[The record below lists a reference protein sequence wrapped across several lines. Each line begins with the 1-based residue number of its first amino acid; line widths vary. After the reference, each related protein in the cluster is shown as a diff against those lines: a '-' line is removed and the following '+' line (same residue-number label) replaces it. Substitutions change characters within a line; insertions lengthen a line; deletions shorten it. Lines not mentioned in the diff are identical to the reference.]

1 MSNSRRSY
9 TVRSSTIFVAEGD
22 RTEVFRSMED
32 VPLDTRERLLKSTSG
47 AGAATI
53 FIANKGGRRELARRL
68 KGLPSRIR
76 TRMEPPTEAKAEA
89 VQAASPVTPAPA
101 PAPMETPK
109 FATGFNQFR
118 PAARQILLVAASAG
132 LLVWLLAGLK

>member
-1 MSNSRRSY
+1 MDE
-9 TVRSSTIFVAEGD
+9 VPVA
-22 RTEVFRSMED
+22 
-32 VPLDTRERLLKSTSG
+32 TRERLLKSTSG

-76 TRMEPPTEAKAEA
+76 TRMEPPVEAKAEVPKIA
-89 VQAASPVTPAPA
+89 PPTVAPEPPKSTP
-101 PAPMETPK
+101 EIS
-109 FATGFNQFR
+109 QFR
-118 PAARQILLVAASAG
+118 PAFRQILLVAASAG

>member
-1 MSNSRRSY
+1 M
-9 TVRSSTIFVAEGD
+9 RSSTIFVAEGD
-22 RTEVFRSMED
+22 RTEVFRSMDE
-32 VPLDTRERLLKSTSG
+32 VPAEARERLLKSTSG

-76 TRMEPPTEAKAEA
+76 TRMEPPSEAKAEA
-89 VQAASPVTPAPA
+89 PKIAPPAVA
-101 PAPMETPK
+101 PEPPK
-109 FATGFNQFR
+109 FISEIGQFR
-118 PAARQILLVAASAG
+118 PAFRQILLVTASAG

>member
-22 RTEVFRSMED
+22 RTEVFRSMDD
-32 VPLDTRERLLKSTSG
+32 VPADTRERLLKSTSG

-76 TRMEPPTEAKAEA
+76 TRMEPPNEPKAEA
-89 VQAASPVTPAPA
+89 PKAAAPVTPPA
-101 PAPMETPK
+101 PAMEPPK
-109 FATGFNQFR
+109 FATGDGQWR
-118 PAARQILLVAASAG
+118 PVARQILLVAASAG

>member
-22 RTEVFRSMED
+22 RTEVFRSMDD
-32 VPLDTRERLLKSTSG
+32 VPVDTRERLLKSTSG

-76 TRMEPPTEAKAEA
+76 TRMEPPNEPKAEA
-89 VQAASPVTPAPA
+89 PKVAPPVTPTAP
-101 PAPMETPK
+101 PTEPPQ
-109 FATGFNQFR
+109 FATGYAQWR
-118 PAARQILLVAASAG
+118 PVARQILLVAASAG

>member
-1 MSNSRRSY
+1 MSKRSY

-22 RTEVFRSMED
+22 RTEVFRSMDD
-32 VPLDTRERLLKSTSG
+32 VPLDTRERLLRSTTG

-76 TRMEPPTEAKAEA
+76 TRMEPPTEAKAQPVAEPAPVA
-89 VQAASPVTPAPA
+89 VPTALPEPPQFRTSASP
-101 PAPMETPK
+101 
-109 FATGFNQFR
+109 FR
-118 PAARQILLVAASAG
+118 PLARQILLVAASAG